1 VQNRVSV
8 LDDILDGVRA
18 DLATRQETAPL
29 ERLKEAALKAPSPR
43 DVMGALSGTE
53 VAVIAEVKRAS
64 PSKGA
69 LAAIA
74 DPASLAVDYEAGG
87 ARVISVLTEARRFGG
102 SLEDL
107 ASVRDAV
114 QVPIL
119 RKDFMISSYQLWE
132 ARAYG
137 ADIVLLIVAALEQ
150 NALVSLVERAVSIGL
165 VPLVEVHTRE
175 ELARAVDAGA
185 RVLGINARNLK
196 TLEVDRS
203 VFGQLAPSVPE
214 GIIKIAESGVRGPH
228 DLLAYAAAGADAVL
242 VGESLV
248 TGKDPRSAVA
258 DLVTAGSHPA
268 LRSDR
273 GTDPGGGESGTGG
286 GRRP

>member
-1 VQNRVSV
+1 VSV
-8 LDDILDGVRA
+8 LDDILEGVRA
-18 DLATRQETAPL
+18 DLAVRQEMAPL
-29 ERLKEAALKAPSPR
+29 ERLKETAAKAPSPR
-43 DVMGALSGTE
+43 DVMAALSGAE

-74 DPASLAVDYEAGG
+74 DPAALAVDYEAGG
-87 ARVISVLTEARRFGG
+87 ARIISVLTEKRRFGG
-102 SLEDL
+102 SIEDL
-107 ASVRDAV
+107 AAVREAV
-114 QVPIL
+114 GVPVL
-119 RKDFMISSYQLWE
+119 RKDFVLSSYQLWE

-137 ADIVLLIVAALEQ
+137 ADFVLLIVAALEQ

-165 VPLVEVHTRE
+165 VPLVEVHTSE
-175 ELARAVDAGA
+175 ELARAIDAGVT
-185 RVLGINARNLK
+185 VLGINTRNLK

-203 VFGQLAPSVPE
+203 VFAKLAPKVPD

-273 GTDPGGGESGTGG
+273 GSDSGEPGDP
-286 GRRP
+286 GRRPS